1 MKKPLPQRE
10 ITASASSVVYRNRWM
25 QVREDKIV
33 RPSGA
38 AGVYGVVEKPDFAII
53 AALQDGALHLVEQY
67 RYPVEAR
74 YWEFPQGSS
83 DLPGVTAADLAAAE
97 LREETG
103 LVAASVVHVGRLF
116 PAYGFATQAFD
127 VYLATGLSDVGA
139 QLEPEEE
146 GLITRS
152 FSVASVEQM
161 IIDGTIQ
168 DASTVAAFGL
178 LRLKGL
184 L

>member
-1 MKKPLPQRE
+1 MKKTVPKPEIVTRE
-10 ITASASSVVYRNRWM
+10 SSVVYRNRWM
-25 QVREDKIV
+25 QVREDSIV

-38 AGVYGVVEKPDFAII
+38 AGVYGVVEKPDFAVI
-53 AALQDGALHLVEQY
+53 AAFQEGALHLVEQY
-67 RYPVEAR
+67 RYPVGGR

-83 DLPGVTAADLAAAE
+83 ELPGLTAMELAAAE

-127 VYLATGLSDVGA
+127 LYFATGLSDLGMS
-139 QLEPEEE
+139 LEPEEE
-146 GLITRS
+146 GLVTQA
-152 FSVASVEQM
+152 FPVATVERM
-161 IIDGTIQ
+161 IIDGTIR